1 MDYLIN
7 THLLNAKLLEKNI
20 SIENLSNKCSIDFT
34 NLKKFLVGQKTLSTF
49 EIIKLS
55 KVLNIT
61 FNDIITL
68 DGNINSYSDLTRP
81 QIGEMWFT

>member
-34 NLKKFLVGQKTLSTF
+34 NLKTFLVGQKTLSTF

>member
-34 NLKKFLVGQKTLSTF
+34 NLKNFLVGQKTLSTF

-68 DGNINSYSDLTRP
+68 DGNINSYSDLARP